1 MVKCLWDEYIPHE
14 FLRYIYNSENY
25 IIISN
30 PKLTYQKANE
40 IVKNFINED
49 SNRINL
55 LKYKIEEKLKL
66 IHYMYSNVLLLS
78 KIYSRT
84 NNFGIQNNSNFDF
97 HFASWRTK
105 KKQNAPIVTTNQIT
119 TEVLSKPKNPKDY
132 QDREVH

>member
-1 MVKCLWDEYIPHE
+1 M
-14 FLRYIYNSENY
+14 
-25 IIISN
+25 
-30 PKLTYQKANE
+30 
-40 IVKNFINED
+40 
-49 SNRINL
+49 
-55 LKYKIEEKLKL
+55 KYKIEEKLKL
-66 IHYMYSNVLLLS
+66 VHYMYSNVLLLS